1 MTELAGEFAERLRE
15 ELDFRQ
21 EARNATEIAAG
32 LAGNNEVHV
41 PVVHRELSTARVLVM
56 EWLDGPS
63 VREGDTIQ
71 DMGFDRARLANALL
85 RCALKQ
91 MLVDGCFH
99 ADPHPETSWCCRAA
113 GSGSSTSRPPAG
125 WTPCSRRRCG
135 RCWSPSSSAM
145 PACSARQLFF
155 TFGITLPP
163 EFSTFFRALVTLE
176 GTLTMLSPGYLV
188 IEAAEQLAT
197 EWAKASLAPG
207 SVEELVRRE
216 LASLALLLRRTPRH
230 LERIATMIERG
241 DLRARVSLLA
251 DEQDARAVARLVNRA
266 VLALLGGVVGVLS
279 VMLLGTQGGPPFTGD
294 TSLFQFFGYFGLFC
308 ATVLILR
315 VLVAVLRDGV
325 S

>member
-1 MTELAGEFAERLRE
+1 M
-15 ELDFRQ
+15 
-21 EARNATEIAAG
+21 
-32 LAGNNEVHV
+32 
-41 PVVHRELSTARVLVM
+41 
-56 EWLDGPS
+56 
-63 VREGDTIQ
+63 
-71 DMGFDRARLANALL
+71 
-85 RCALKQ
+85 
-91 MLVDGCFH
+91 
-99 ADPHPETSWCCRAA
+99 
-113 GSGSSTSRPPAG
+113 
-125 WTPCSRRRCG
+125 
-135 RCWSPSSSAM
+135 
-145 PACSARQLFF
+145 
-155 TFGITLPP
+155 PP

-188 IEAAEQLAT
+188 IEAAEQLAA

>member
-1 MTELAGEFAERLRE
+1 
-15 ELDFRQ
+15 
-21 EARNATEIAAG
+21 
-32 LAGNNEVHV
+32 
-41 PVVHRELSTARVLVM
+41 
-56 EWLDGPS
+56 
-63 VREGDTIQ
+63 
-71 DMGFDRARLANALL
+71 
-85 RCALKQ
+85 
-91 MLVDGCFH
+91 
-99 ADPHPETSWCCRAA
+99 
-113 GSGSSTSRPPAG
+113 
-125 WTPCSRRRCG
+125 
-135 RCWSPSSSAM
+135 
-145 PACSARQLFF
+145 
-155 TFGITLPP
+155 LPP

-188 IEAAEQLAT
+188 IEAAEQLAA

-251 DEQDARAVARLVNRA
+251 DEQDARLVNRA

-279 VMLLGTQGGPPFTGD
+279 VMLLGTQGGPPLTGD